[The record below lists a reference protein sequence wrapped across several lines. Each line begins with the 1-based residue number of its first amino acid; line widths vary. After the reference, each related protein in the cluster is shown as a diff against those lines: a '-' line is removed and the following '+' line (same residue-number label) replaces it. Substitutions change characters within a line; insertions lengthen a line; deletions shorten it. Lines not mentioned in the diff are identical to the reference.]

1 LFDTNPPFEIE
12 EPDQPQTPD
21 LSPEQRRFQIRSRA
35 FYEAQRDFFVQQ
47 LPIPVHLFAAQ
58 ENTGIDRVRGWDDLV
73 PRDLLRRIPVPGTHF
88 SMMQSPNIETLGQ
101 AVSQAIHN
109 ATTQVAQ
116 APEQSYSPLVTL
128 QYGTNRLC
136 PVFCVPGAGA
146 NISSFIDL
154 AGCLVNRHVHG
165 LQPRGLDDVLLPHS
179 TVEAASECYLRAIL
193 DTHPVQPLHLLG
205 HSFGGW
211 IVFELAQRLQ
221 KAGHTIASL
230 TIVDSDVPDDDP
242 ATVREYTSIEALM
255 SWIEI
260 FEKLL
265 DHPLA
270 ISQAELE
277 ALDEAAQR
285 GLLHRRLIEE
295 GLMPR
300 NSDPEFLRGP
310 LRTFAAAVRAV
321 YKPKEIYPGPIQ
333 LVLADDPKLDEAANQ
348 QKRKEAAEGW
358 KRWAPNLV
366 CTRAH
371 GNHMTLLKPL
381 HVHDI
386 ARLIQDPV
394 VFSARN
400 SACKPEQEVQESLA
414 AGSE

>member
-1 LFDTNPPFEIE
+1 
-12 EPDQPQTPD
+12 
-21 LSPEQRRFQIRSRA
+21 
-35 FYEAQRDFFVQQ
+35 
-47 LPIPVHLFAAQ
+47 
-58 ENTGIDRVRGWDDLV
+58 
-73 PRDLLRRIPVPGTHF
+73 
-88 SMMQSPNIETLGQ
+88 
-101 AVSQAIHN
+101 
-109 ATTQVAQ
+109 
-116 APEQSYSPLVTL
+116 
-128 QYGTNRLC
+128 
-136 PVFCVPGAGA
+136 
-146 NISSFIDL
+146 
-154 AGCLVNRHVHG
+154 
-165 LQPRGLDDVLLPHS
+165 
-179 TVEAASECYLRAIL
+179 
-193 DTHPVQPLHLLG
+193 LG

-400 SACKPEQEVQESLA
+400 GACKPEQEVQESLA